1 MTLNKKEEMAPFR
14 ILFVD
19 DEEINLL
26 NFRMIF
32 QDRYEI
38 FTALSGE
45 EALDIFNSTPD
56 IGLVISDQI
65 MSGISGVEMLS
76 TIYEIDPDP
85 IRILLTAHSQIEY
98 VLDAINRGK
107 IYQYLLKPWDTSELN
122 RVIDRAKD
130 LYQLKKLN
138 SSLSEELAEKNRTL
152 ELANQK
158 LQKVNTQLEADV
170 RRREKLERSLRESE
184 ERFRKFTKASQDI
197 IILFDTLG
205 NGIYFNPAAEA
216 LLGYSEKELMNK
228 PLLVALHPDY
238 RTIVK
243 DEISRLLATNN
254 SPQAREVQLQ
264 KKNKEFLDVELNFF
278 CIDLESGE
286 RIIGSIIRDMTKR
299 KIIREQ
305 LRLSEERLGDLS
317 AMLIKAQDDER
328 RRLSMELHD
337 EFGQSLAA
345 LKLQL
350 RSMENKIYNN
360 EGYSE
365 EDTIGELRQLRQYV
379 NWQIENVRNLSHE
392 LWPMI
397 VDDLGVDAAFDHLIS
412 TFLDHAGIDF
422 NLSMEAVGQFF
433 SVEEQRHLYRILQES
448 LNNVVKHADAT
459 SIQIIA
465 KQVENNV
472 LLAIHDNGKGFD
484 TDAVARYTGKTR
496 GMGLQS
502 MEERIKLLGGKMEI
516 HSKLQKGTSVVF
528 TIAVDGLE

>member
-1 MTLNKKEEMAPFR
+1 VTLNKKEEMAPFR

-170 RRREKLERSLRESE
+170 RRREKLERYLR
-184 ERFRKFTKASQDI
+184 
-197 IILFDTLG
+197 
-205 NGIYFNPAAEA
+205 
-216 LLGYSEKELMNK
+216 
-228 PLLVALHPDY
+228 
-238 RTIVK
+238 
-243 DEISRLLATNN
+243 
-254 SPQAREVQLQ
+254 
-264 KKNKEFLDVELNFF
+264 
-278 CIDLESGE
+278 
-286 RIIGSIIRDMTKR
+286 
-299 KIIREQ
+299 
-305 LRLSEERLGDLS
+305 
-317 AMLIKAQDDER
+317 
-328 RRLSMELHD
+328 
-337 EFGQSLAA
+337 
-345 LKLQL
+345 
-350 RSMENKIYNN
+350 
-360 EGYSE
+360 
-365 EDTIGELRQLRQYV
+365 
-379 NWQIENVRNLSHE
+379 
-392 LWPMI
+392 
-397 VDDLGVDAAFDHLIS
+397 
-412 TFLDHAGIDF
+412 
-422 NLSMEAVGQFF
+422 
-433 SVEEQRHLYRILQES
+433 
-448 LNNVVKHADAT
+448 
-459 SIQIIA
+459 
-465 KQVENNV
+465 
-472 LLAIHDNGKGFD
+472 
-484 TDAVARYTGKTR
+484 
-496 GMGLQS
+496 
-502 MEERIKLLGGKMEI
+502 
-516 HSKLQKGTSVVF
+516 
-528 TIAVDGLE
+528 

>member
-1 MTLNKKEEMAPFR
+1 MAPFR

-45 EALDIFNSTPD
+45 EGLEIFNSTPD

-98 VLDAINRGK
+98 VLDAINRGQ
-107 IYQYLLKPWDTSELN
+107 IYQYILKPWDTSELN
-122 RVIDRAKD
+122 RVIDRAHD

-138 SSLSEELAEKNRTL
+138 ISLSDELAEKNRTL

-158 LQKVNTQLEADV
+158 LKKVNKQLEADV
-170 RRREKLERSLRESE
+170 KRRQKLESSLRESE

-197 IILFDTLG
+197 IILFDISG
-205 NGIYFNPAAEA
+205 NGIYSNPAAER
-216 LLGYSEKELMNK
+216 LLGYSEKEFMNK
-228 PLLVALHPDY
+228 PILLALHPDY

-243 DEISRLLATNN
+243 KEISMLLATNR
-254 SPQAREVQLQ
+254 SPQAREVKIQ

-328 RRLSMELHD
+328 RRISMELHD

-345 LKLQL
+345 MKLQL
-350 RSMENKIYNN
+350 RGMENKINDN
-360 EGYSE
+360 DEYSE
-365 EDTIGELRQLRQYV
+365 DDTVEELRLLRQYV
-379 NWQIENVRNLSHE
+379 NLQIENVRSLSHE

-412 TFLDHAGIDF
+412 TFLEHAGIDF
-422 NLSMEAVGQFF
+422 DLSMEAVGQFF

-448 LNNVVKHADAT
+448 LNNIVKHAGAS
-459 SIQIIA
+459 SIQITA
-465 KQVENNV
+465 GQVESDV
-472 LLAIHDNGKGFD
+472 LLAIYDNGCGFD
-484 TDAVARYTGKTR
+484 TDAVAKCTGKTR
-496 GMGLQS
+496 GMGLQA
-502 MEERIKLLGGKMEI
+502 MDERVKLLGGRMEI
-516 HSKLQKGTSVVF
+516 HSKLQEGTSVVF
-528 TIAVDGLE
+528 TMAVDGFVE